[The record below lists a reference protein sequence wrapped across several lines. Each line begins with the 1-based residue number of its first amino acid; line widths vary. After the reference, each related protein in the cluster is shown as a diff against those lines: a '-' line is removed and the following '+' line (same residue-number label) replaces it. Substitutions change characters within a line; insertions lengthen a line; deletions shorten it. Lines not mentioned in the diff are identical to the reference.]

1 MDVDEEGVE
10 PPVHNKESDGDLV
23 AADDLNVFPRV
34 PRHQADIQQTAARE
48 GCVESWRI
56 SELDI
61 NDGWIVRITLTRH
74 NEEKE
79 DILVE
84 NTPQAPLGGK
94 FVGEIER
101 RKREGQT
108 EERQDREG
116 KNHFCLESGE
126 FLPQ

>member
-1 MDVDEEGVE
+1 MDGFCEG
-10 PPVHNKESDGDLV
+10 
-23 AADDLNVFPRV
+23 F
-34 PRHQADIQQTAARE
+34 
-48 GCVESWRI
+48 
-56 SELDI
+56 
-61 NDGWIVRITLTRH
+61 TLTRH

-94 FVGEIER
+94 FVGEKER

-116 KNHFCLESGE
+116 KTHFCLESGE